1 MVTVKLP
8 VEPLA
13 TTADMLVVLTT
24 VNDVTG
30 VPPMVKE
37 VAPVKLVPVTIMVEP
52 PAAIVGVNAVMVG
65 AAA

>member
-30 VPPMVKE
+30 VLPMVKE

>member
-1 MVTVKLP
+1 
-8 VEPLA
+8 
-13 TTADMLVVLTT
+13 MLVVLTT